1 MQRLDISG
9 ITHNATSN
17 SDISNLMISDAELEL
32 HSNVRKDVFHDI
44 ASVYINVPSF
54 SFVKGIIQRYKI
66 AEKQTKT
73 RALHKGIRRSCKGAT
88 SFPGSPFLP
97 PSGVRLAKGKS
108 NKGRTETVNS
118 HFILTI
124 LLIT

>member
-1 MQRLDISG
+1 
-9 ITHNATSN
+9 
-17 SDISNLMISDAELEL
+17 MISDAELEL
-32 HSNVRKDVFHDI
+32 HSNVRKDVLHDI
-44 ASVYINVPSF
+44 VSVYINVPSF

-73 RALHKGIRRSCKGAT
+73 RALHKGTSRSCKEAT

-124 LLIT
+124 HMVPE